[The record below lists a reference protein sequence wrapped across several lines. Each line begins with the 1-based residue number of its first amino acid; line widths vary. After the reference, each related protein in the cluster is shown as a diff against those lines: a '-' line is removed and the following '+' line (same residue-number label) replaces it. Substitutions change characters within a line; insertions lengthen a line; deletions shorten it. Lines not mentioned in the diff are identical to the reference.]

1 MTAGDRFPSCSSWIM
16 PAPLLSPKTHV
27 SSLAKESSR
36 IPPTTPSSG
45 LLTPLE
51 EWVPAGHRPSVS
63 HCNLKEN
70 EFWQPDSCQ
79 EILIWNCEF
88 GVDFQSLVLEYDRAS
103 LLHGYLILSFFWLE
117 DIEKWKPKAVIFGFE
132 WAENRRK
139 FYLYRA
145 PRDIITHKAA
155 TFSLTL

>member
-1 MTAGDRFPSCSSWIM
+1 M

-79 EILIWNCEF
+79 EVLIWNCEF
-88 GVDFQSLVLEYDRAS
+88 GVDFQSSVLEYDRAS
-103 LLHGYLILSFFWLE
+103 LLHGYLILSFFFDWKTLKNESQWLSFSVLNE
-117 DIEKWKPKAVIFGFE
+117 QKTEENFTCIEHREI
-132 WAENRRK
+132 
-139 FYLYRA
+139 
-145 PRDIITHKAA
+145 
-155 TFSLTL
+155 